1 MASTLVP
8 ALVLGAMLVA
18 AVPVQGQTAGAVV
31 KPMTSAEKRDDFLDN
46 KLAPRVA
53 QDFAGALASV
63 DQFLDANP
71 NLDNWDKVRLVSRAG
86 YLLYFSTPEAKRTTV
101 AAASLQF
108 LDDKIQTIKTRDSG
122 DPGWESWEIREL
134 LDNKVKILLAEKRAP
149 EAVKVLEQWQTLP
162 PSFDSAMGD
171 SFRWGENWRAAQNQ
185 QGQPGQAVSGLIKAL
200 ADGLL
205 RRPTFAQGFTTNIV
219 ADLLAQGK
227 TQEALSW
234 AKLEFLLCPF
244 NEEAIRDATRD
255 VTRSLSA
262 GELSLAKVN
271 LFAAAQTDAGAPNP
285 LDKVKLP
292 HFDTTAI
299 RAQLAD
305 PNDKSPFEV
314 RLIALLSVGDYRSA
328 MLLAKSQLI
337 GDVTNQDTALQVARV
352 FKAKDGNLVRANQ
365 FLAYYQ
371 LGQGDNPIPAFLK
384 ETETATAAAG

>member
-1 MASTLVP
+1 
-8 ALVLGAMLVA
+8 
-18 AVPVQGQTAGAVV
+18 
-31 KPMTSAEKRDDFLDN
+31 MTSAEKRDDFLNN
-46 KLAPRVA
+46 KLAPRVP
-53 QDFAGALASV
+53 QDFEGALASV
-63 DQFLDANP
+63 DQFLDDNP

-86 YLLYFSTPEAKRTTV
+86 YLLYFSTPEAKRTAV

-122 DPGWESWEIREL
+122 DPGWQSWQLREL

-149 EAVKVLEQWQTLP
+149 EAVKVLEQWQMLP

-171 SFRWGENWRAAQNQ
+171 SFRWGEHWRAAQNQ
-185 QGQPGQAVSGLIKAL
+185 QKQPDQAVSGLIKAFE
-200 ADGLL
+200 DGLL
-205 RRPTFAQGFTTNIV
+205 RRPVFAQGFTTNIV
-219 ADLLAQGK
+219 AELLAQGK
-227 TQEALSW
+227 TEEALSW
-234 AKLEFLLCPF
+234 AKLEFLLSPF
-244 NEEAIRDATRD
+244 DEGAIRDATKD
-255 VTRSLSA
+255 VTSSLSA

-271 LFAAAQTDAGAPNP
+271 LFATAQTDAAAPNP

-292 HFDTTAI
+292 QFDATAI
-299 RAQLAD
+299 RAQLAN

-314 RLIALLSVGDYRSA
+314 RLTALLAVGDTRSA

-352 FKAKDGNLVRANQ
+352 FKAKDGDLVRANQ

-384 ETETATAAAG
+384 ETETAAPAAG